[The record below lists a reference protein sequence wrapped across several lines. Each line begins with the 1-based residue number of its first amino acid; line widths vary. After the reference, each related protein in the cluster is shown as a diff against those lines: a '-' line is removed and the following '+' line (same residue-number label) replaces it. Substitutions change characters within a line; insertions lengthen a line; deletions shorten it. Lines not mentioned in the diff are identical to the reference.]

1 MAPRI
6 GLGLLDQ
13 QLVSADKA
21 PKARAR
27 KKQGQGQGQD
37 TFSGGRASSTAGPA
51 QISEPLSDERI
62 KQLDDELQRIATN
75 LGCIPECFFNLS
87 VGKFL
92 SGERLGRSLDA
103 VVRLEA

>member
-13 QLVSADKA
+13 QVVAAEKA

-27 KKQGQGQGQD
+27 KKQGQGQD
-37 TFSGGRASSTAGPA
+37 TVSGGRASSTGGPA

-103 VVRLEA
+103 VLRLEA